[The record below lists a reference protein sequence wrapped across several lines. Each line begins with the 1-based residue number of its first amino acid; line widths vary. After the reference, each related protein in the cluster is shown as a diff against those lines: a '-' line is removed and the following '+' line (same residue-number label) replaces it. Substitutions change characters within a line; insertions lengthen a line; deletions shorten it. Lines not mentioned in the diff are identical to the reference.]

1 MKNRTMHKGVVKYR
15 RGYAANEEMMEQA
28 FERSHHANGTEY
40 VDNRDL
46 CNGDSKGSKDS
57 TYNREDTYNKDG
69 TYKKDDKNNSNGAIQ
84 TDASGRFS
92 QSLRCK
98 RYSGWGWTV
107 GVGIL
112 SIVLLLAGCLSRGLY
127 YSADLYPVL

>member
-1 MKNRTMHKGVVKYR
+1 MKNRTMHKGVVRYR

-57 TYNREDTYNKDG
+57 TYNREDTYNKDD
-69 TYKKDDKNNSNGAIQ
+69 TYKKRIKIIQ
-84 TDASGRFS
+84 MELFRPMR
-92 QSLRCK
+92 Q
-98 RYSGWGWTV
+98 
-107 GVGIL
+107 GVFL
-112 SIVLLLAGCLSRGLY
+112 KV
-127 YSADLYPVL
+127 